1 MPWQISGSGAVRKDC
16 GSSLASFFGGWI
28 VGKPWFY
35 RGWQGDGKKF
45 QKSPQATCIDD
56 DNYYEGSLGHTGRLP
71 GPEAAV
77 PNQRGIRHGFNS
89 KH

>member
-1 MPWQISGSGAVRKDC
+1 MSC
-16 GSSLASFFGGWI
+16 GFLTPFFGPLPLA
-28 VGKPWFY
+28 KPLFLK
-35 RGWQGDGKKF
+35 GWQSASNF
-45 QKSPQATCIDD
+45 FEKSPQASPQPD
-56 DNYYEGSLGHTGRLP
+56 DNYYEGSLGHTRRLP

>member
-1 MPWQISGSGAVRKDC
+1 MFLKGWPP
-16 GSSLASFFGGWI
+16 ASKFFE
-28 VGKPWFY
+28 
-35 RGWQGDGKKF
+35 
-45 QKSPQATCIDD
+45 KSPQASSQSD
-56 DNYYEGSLGHTGRLP
+56 DNYYEGSLGHTRRLP